1 MNHGKETCRILKE
14 LRHKIAEANDIA
26 LETSECR
33 FKGDCTG
40 TCPRCESEVRYLE
53 RQLAARR
60 RAGKA
65 VRLAGLA
72 AGAIIMSGCGNV
84 ADSKPTETLSGEVV
98 ADTIMAESACDTVV
112 RATETNVSCKEIKA
126 NTINQTIVSKD
137 SIKAATTVADNMDS
151 DYSLINSIDFG
162 EVEDGH
168 DPVYTPPTFP
178 GGEIAL
184 ERFIN
189 RHIIYPDILKDEAIS
204 GSVIV
209 EVTIDVDGKVTEP
222 VVISGLDPVLD
233 RQALK
238 IASLLPD
245 FSPATLDHSRVKSI
259 VKLAIDFKA
268 PVAHESKDNIQAD

>member
-84 ADSKPTETLSGEVV
+84 SDSKPTETLLGDVV
-98 ADTIMAESACDTVV
+98 DTIIAEEMCDTVV
-112 RATETNVSCKEIKA
+112 QTKENNVNNIENVSQRNA
-126 NTINQTIVSKD
+126 SKD
-137 SIKAATTVADNMDS
+137 SVKTDTSVADNNNPDF
-151 DYSLINSIDFG
+151 SLINSIDFG
-162 EVEDGH
+162 EIEDGH
-168 DPVYTPPTFP
+168 DPVYSPPTFP

>member
-26 LETSECR
+26 LEISECR

-40 TCPRCESEVRYLE
+40 TCPRCEAEVRYLE

-84 ADSKPTETLSGEVV
+84 SDSKPTETLLGEVV
-98 ADTIMAESACDTVV
+98 DTIIAEEMCDTVV
-112 RATETNVSCKEIKA
+112 LTKENNVRNIENVSQRNA
-126 NTINQTIVSKD
+126 SKD
-137 SIKAATTVADNMDS
+137 SVKTDTSLADNNNPDF
-151 DYSLINSIDFG
+151 SLINSIDFG
-162 EVEDGH
+162 EIEDGH
-168 DPVYTPPTFP
+168 DPVYSPPTFP

>member
-53 RQLAARR
+53 RQIANRR
-60 RAGKA
+60 RAGNA

-84 ADSKPTETLSGEVV
+84 SDSKPTETLLGEVV
-98 ADTIMAESACDTVV
+98 DTIIAEEMCDTVV
-112 RATETNVSCKEIKA
+112 QTKENNVSNIENVSQRNA
-126 NTINQTIVSKD
+126 SKD
-137 SIKAATTVADNMDS
+137 SVKTDTSLADNNDP
-151 DYSLINSIDFG
+151 DFSLINSIDFG
-162 EVEDGH
+162 EIEDGH
-168 DPVYTPPTFP
+168 DPIYSPPTFP

>member
-14 LRHKIAEANDIA
+14 LRHKIAEANDIV

-84 ADSKPTETLSGEVV
+84 SDSKPTETLLGDVV
-98 ADTIMAESACDTVV
+98 DTIIAEEMCDTVV
-112 RATETNVSCKEIKA
+112 QTKENNVNNIENVSQRNA
-126 NTINQTIVSKD
+126 SKD
-137 SIKAATTVADNMDS
+137 SVKTDTSVADNNNPDF
-151 DYSLINSIDFG
+151 SLINSIDFG
-162 EVEDGH
+162 EIEDGH
-168 DPVYTPPTFP
+168 DPVYSPPTFP

-222 VVISGLDPVLD
+222 VVISGLNPVLD

>member
-26 LETSECR
+26 LEISECR

-40 TCPRCESEVRYLE
+40 TCPRCEAEVRYLE

-60 RAGKA
+60 HAGKA

-84 ADSKPTETLSGEVV
+84 SDSKPTETLLGEVV
-98 ADTIMAESACDTVV
+98 DTIIAEEMCDTVV
-112 RATETNVSCKEIKA
+112 LTKENNVRNIENVSQRNA
-126 NTINQTIVSKD
+126 SKD
-137 SIKAATTVADNMDS
+137 SVKTDTSVADNNDP
-151 DYSLINSIDFG
+151 DFSLINSIDFG
-162 EVEDGH
+162 EIEDGH

-184 ERFIN
+184 EKFISK
-189 RHIIYPDILKDEAIS
+189 HIIYPDILKDEAIS

>member
-53 RQLAARR
+53 LQLAARR
-60 RAGKA
+60 HAGKA

-84 ADSKPTETLSGEVV
+84 SDSKPTETLLGEVV
-98 ADTIMAESACDTVV
+98 DTIIAEEMCDTVILTKENNV
-112 RATETNVSCKEIKA
+112 RNIENVSQRNA
-126 NTINQTIVSKD
+126 SKD
-137 SIKAATTVADNMDS
+137 SVKTDTSVADNNDP
-151 DYSLINSIDFG
+151 DFSLINSIDFG
-162 EVEDGH
+162 EIEDGH
-168 DPVYTPPTFP
+168 DPIYSPPTFP

-209 EVTIDVDGKVTEP
+209 EVTIDVDGKVTES

>member
-60 RAGKA
+60 HAGKA

-84 ADSKPTETLSGEVV
+84 SDSKPTETLLGEVV
-98 ADTIMAESACDTVV
+98 DTIIAEEMCDTVV
-112 RATETNVSCKEIKA
+112 LTKENNVSNIENVSQRNA
-126 NTINQTIVSKD
+126 SKD
-137 SIKAATTVADNMDS
+137 SVKTDTSVADNNNPDF
-151 DYSLINSIDFG
+151 SLMNSIDFG
-162 EVEDGH
+162 EIEDGH
-168 DPVYTPPTFP
+168 DPVYSPPTFP

-259 VKLAIDFKA
+259 VKLSLDFKA

>member
-40 TCPRCESEVRYLE
+40 TCPRCEAEVRYLE

-60 RAGKA
+60 HAGKA

-84 ADSKPTETLSGEVV
+84 SDSKPTETLLGEVV
-98 ADTIMAESACDTVV
+98 DTIIAEEMCDTVV
-112 RATETNVSCKEIKA
+112 LTKENNVSNIENVSQRNA
-126 NTINQTIVSKD
+126 SKD
-137 SIKAATTVADNMDS
+137 SVKTDTSLADNNNPDF
-151 DYSLINSIDFG
+151 SLINSIDFG
-162 EVEDGH
+162 EIEDGH
-168 DPVYTPPTFP
+168 DPVYSPPTFP

>member
-26 LETSECR
+26 LEISECR

-53 RQLAARR
+53 RQIANRR
-60 RAGKA
+60 RAGNA

-84 ADSKPTETLSGEVV
+84 SDSKPTETLLGEVV
-98 ADTIMAESACDTVV
+98 DTIIAEEMCDTVV
-112 RATETNVSCKEIKA
+112 QTKENNVSNIENVSQRNA
-126 NTINQTIVSKD
+126 SKD
-137 SIKAATTVADNMDS
+137 SVKTDTSLADNNDP
-151 DYSLINSIDFG
+151 DFSLINSIDFG
-162 EVEDGH
+162 EIEDGH
-168 DPVYTPPTFP
+168 DPIYSPPTFP

>member
-53 RQLAARR
+53 RQLANRR

-65 VRLAGLA
+65 IRLAGLA

-84 ADSKPTETLSGEVV
+84 SDSKPTETLLGEVV
-98 ADTIMAESACDTVV
+98 DTIIAEEMCDTVV
-112 RATETNVSCKEIKA
+112 LTKENNVSNIENVSQRNA
-126 NTINQTIVSKD
+126 SKD
-137 SIKAATTVADNMDS
+137 SVKTDTSLADNNNPDF
-151 DYSLINSIDFG
+151 SLINSIDFG

>member
-14 LRHKIAEANDIA
+14 LRHKIAEANDIV

-84 ADSKPTETLSGEVV
+84 SDRKPTETLLGEVV
-98 ADTIMAESACDTVV
+98 DTIIAEEMCDTVV
-112 RATETNVSCKEIKA
+112 LTKENNVSNIENVSQRNA
-126 NTINQTIVSKD
+126 SKD
-137 SIKAATTVADNMDS
+137 SVKTDTSLADNNDP
-151 DYSLINSIDFG
+151 DFSLINSIDFG
-162 EVEDGH
+162 EIEDGH
-168 DPVYTPPTFP
+168 DPIYSPPTFP

-204 GSVIV
+204 GSVLV

>member
-14 LRHKIAEANDIA
+14 LRHKIAEANDIV

-53 RQLAARR
+53 RQLAGRR

-84 ADSKPTETLSGEVV
+84 SDSKPTETLLGEVV
-98 ADTIMAESACDTVV
+98 DTIIAEEMCDTVV
-112 RATETNVSCKEIKA
+112 LTKENNVRNIENVSQRNA
-126 NTINQTIVSKD
+126 SKGSVKTD
-137 SIKAATTVADNMDS
+137 TSVADNNDP
-151 DYSLINSIDFG
+151 DFSLINSIDFG
-162 EVEDGH
+162 EIEDGH

-184 ERFIN
+184 EKFISK
-189 RHIIYPDILKDEAIS
+189 HIIYPDILKDEAIS

>member
-40 TCPRCESEVRYLE
+40 TCPRCEAEVRYLE
-53 RQLAARR
+53 LQLAARR
-60 RAGKA
+60 HAGKA

-72 AGAIIMSGCGNV
+72 AGVIIMSGCGNV
-84 ADSKPTETLSGEVV
+84 SDSKPTETLLGEVV
-98 ADTIMAESACDTVV
+98 DTIIAEEMCDTVV
-112 RATETNVSCKEIKA
+112 LTKENNVRNIENVSQRNA
-126 NTINQTIVSKD
+126 SKD
-137 SIKAATTVADNMDS
+137 SVKTDTSVADNNDP
-151 DYSLINSIDFG
+151 DFSLINGIDFG
-162 EVEDGH
+162 EIEDGH
-168 DPVYTPPTFP
+168 DPVYSPPTFP

>member
-14 LRHKIAEANDIA
+14 LRHKIAEANDIV

-40 TCPRCESEVRYLE
+40 TCPRCEAEVRYLE
-53 RQLAARR
+53 LQLAARR

-65 VRLAGLA
+65 IRLAGLA

-84 ADSKPTETLSGEVV
+84 SDSKPTETLLGDVV
-98 ADTIMAESACDTVV
+98 DTIIAEEMCDTVV
-112 RATETNVSCKEIKA
+112 QTKENNVNNIENVSQRNA
-126 NTINQTIVSKD
+126 SKD
-137 SIKAATTVADNMDS
+137 SVKTDTSVADNNNPDF
-151 DYSLINSIDFG
+151 SLISSIDFG
-162 EVEDGH
+162 EIEDGH
-168 DPVYTPPTFP
+168 DPVYSPPTFP

>member
-53 RQLAARR
+53 RQLAAHR

-84 ADSKPTETLSGEVV
+84 SDSKPTETLLGDVV
-98 ADTIMAESACDTVV
+98 DTIIAEEMCDTVV
-112 RATETNVSCKEIKA
+112 QTKENNVNNIENVSQRNA
-126 NTINQTIVSKD
+126 SKD
-137 SIKAATTVADNMDS
+137 SVKTDTSVADNNNPDF
-151 DYSLINSIDFG
+151 SLINSIDFG
-162 EVEDGH
+162 EIEDGH
-168 DPVYTPPTFP
+168 DPVYSPPTFP

>member
-14 LRHKIAEANDIA
+14 LRYKIAEANDIA

-53 RQLAARR
+53 RQIANRR
-60 RAGKA
+60 RAGNA

-84 ADSKPTETLSGEVV
+84 SDSKPTETLLGEVV
-98 ADTIMAESACDTVV
+98 DTIIAEEMCDTVV
-112 RATETNVSCKEIKA
+112 QTKENNVSNIENVSQRNA
-126 NTINQTIVSKD
+126 SKD
-137 SIKAATTVADNMDS
+137 SVKTDTSLADSNDP
-151 DYSLINSIDFG
+151 DFSLINSIDFG
-162 EVEDGH
+162 EIEDGH
-168 DPVYTPPTFP
+168 DPIYSPPTFP

>member
-26 LETSECR
+26 LEISECR

-60 RAGKA
+60 RAGNA

-84 ADSKPTETLSGEVV
+84 SDSKPTETLLGEVV
-98 ADTIMAESACDTVV
+98 DTIIAEEMCDTVV
-112 RATETNVSCKEIKA
+112 QTKENNVSNIENVSQRNA
-126 NTINQTIVSKD
+126 SKD
-137 SIKAATTVADNMDS
+137 SVKTDTSLADNNDP
-151 DYSLINSIDFG
+151 DFSLINSIDFG
-162 EVEDGH
+162 EIEDGH
-168 DPVYTPPTFP
+168 DPIYSPPTFP

>member
-14 LRHKIAEANDIA
+14 LRHKIAEANDIV

-84 ADSKPTETLSGEVV
+84 SDSKPTETLLGDVV
-98 ADTIMAESACDTVV
+98 DTIIAEEMCDTVV
-112 RATETNVSCKEIKA
+112 QTKENNVNNIENVSQRNA
-126 NTINQTIVSKD
+126 SKD
-137 SIKAATTVADNMDS
+137 SVKTDTSVADNNNPDF
-151 DYSLINSIDFG
+151 SLINSIDFG

-184 ERFIN
+184 EKFISK
-189 RHIIYPDILKDEAIS
+189 HIIYPDILKDEAIS

>member
-14 LRHKIAEANDIA
+14 LRHKIAEANDIS

-53 RQLAARR
+53 RQLAVRR

-84 ADSKPTETLSGEVV
+84 SDSKPTETLLGEVV
-98 ADTIMAESACDTVV
+98 YTIIAEEMCDTVV
-112 RATETNVSCKEIKA
+112 QTKENNVSNIENVSQRNA
-126 NTINQTIVSKD
+126 SKD
-137 SIKAATTVADNMDS
+137 SVQTDTSLADNNDP
-151 DYSLINSIDFG
+151 DFSLINSIDFG
-162 EVEDGH
+162 EIEDGH
-168 DPVYTPPTFP
+168 DPIYSPPTFP

>member
-1 MNHGKETCRILKE
+1 MSLTVNRQKLYWARYVDTI
-14 LRHKIAEANDIA
+14 IAE
-26 LETSECR
+26 E
-33 FKGDCTG
+33 
-40 TCPRCESEVRYLE
+40 
-53 RQLAARR
+53 
-60 RAGKA
+60 
-65 VRLAGLA
+65 
-72 AGAIIMSGCGNV
+72 M
-84 ADSKPTETLSGEVV
+84 
-98 ADTIMAESACDTVV
+98 CDTVV
-112 RATETNVSCKEIKA
+112 LTKENNVRNIENVSQRNA
-126 NTINQTIVSKD
+126 SKD
-137 SIKAATTVADNMDS
+137 SVKTDTSLADNKDS
-151 DYSLINSIDFG
+151 DFCLISNIDFG
-162 EVEDGH
+162 EVDDGH
-168 DPVYTPPTFP
+168 DPVYSPPTSP

-184 ERFIN
+184 KKFIS
-189 RHIIYPDILKDEAIS
+189 RHVVYPDILKDKAVS

>member
-26 LETSECR
+26 LEISECR

-40 TCPRCESEVRYLE
+40 TCPRCEAEVRYLE
-53 RQLAARR
+53 HQLAARN

-65 VRLAGLA
+65 IRLAGLA

-84 ADSKPTETLSGEVV
+84 SDSKPTETLLGEVV
-98 ADTIMAESACDTVV
+98 DTIIAEEMCDTVV
-112 RATETNVSCKEIKA
+112 LTKENNVSNIENVSQRNA
-126 NTINQTIVSKD
+126 SKD
-137 SIKAATTVADNMDS
+137 SVKTDTSVADNNIPDF
-151 DYSLINSIDFG
+151 SLINSIDFG
-162 EVEDGH
+162 EIEDGH
-168 DPVYTPPTFP
+168 DPVYSPPTFP

-184 ERFIN
+184 EKFIN

>member
-40 TCPRCESEVRYLE
+40 TCPRCEAEVRYLE

-60 RAGKA
+60 HAGKA

-84 ADSKPTETLSGEVV
+84 SDSKPTETLLGEVV
-98 ADTIMAESACDTVV
+98 DTIIAEEMCDTVV
-112 RATETNVSCKEIKA
+112 QTKENNVNNIENVSQRNA
-126 NTINQTIVSKD
+126 SKD
-137 SIKAATTVADNMDS
+137 SVKTDTSVADNNNPDF
-151 DYSLINSIDFG
+151 SLINSIHFG
-162 EVEDGH
+162 EIEDGH
-168 DPVYTPPTFP
+168 DPVYSPPTFP

-245 FSPATLDHSRVKSI
+245 FSSATLDHSRVKSI

>member
-26 LETSECR
+26 LEISECR

-40 TCPRCESEVRYLE
+40 TCPRCEAEVRYLE
-53 RQLAARR
+53 RQIANRR
-60 RAGKA
+60 RAGNA
-65 VRLAGLA
+65 VRLAGLT

-84 ADSKPTETLSGEVV
+84 SDSKPTETLLGEVV
-98 ADTIMAESACDTVV
+98 YTIIAEEMCDTVV
-112 RATETNVSCKEIKA
+112 QTKENNVSNIENVSQRNA
-126 NTINQTIVSKD
+126 SKD
-137 SIKAATTVADNMDS
+137 SVKTDTSLADNNDP
-151 DYSLINSIDFG
+151 DFSLINSIDFG
-162 EVEDGH
+162 EIEDGH
-168 DPVYTPPTFP
+168 DPIYSPPTFP

>member
-14 LRHKIAEANDIA
+14 LRHKIAEANDIV

-53 RQLAARR
+53 RQLAAHR
-60 RAGKA
+60 RAGNA

-84 ADSKPTETLSGEVV
+84 SDSKPTETLLGDVV
-98 ADTIMAESACDTVV
+98 DTIIAEEMCDTVV
-112 RATETNVSCKEIKA
+112 QTKENNVNNIENVSQRNA
-126 NTINQTIVSKD
+126 SKD
-137 SIKAATTVADNMDS
+137 SVKTDTSVADNNNPDF
-151 DYSLINSIDFG
+151 SLINSIDFG
-162 EVEDGH
+162 EIEDGH
-168 DPVYTPPTFP
+168 DPVYSPPTFP

-222 VVISGLDPVLD
+222 VVISGLNPVLD

>member
-53 RQLAARR
+53 RQIANRR
-60 RAGKA
+60 RAGNA

-84 ADSKPTETLSGEVV
+84 SDSKPTETLLGEVV
-98 ADTIMAESACDTVV
+98 DTIIAEEMCDTVV
-112 RATETNVSCKEIKA
+112 QTKENNVSNIENVSQRNA
-126 NTINQTIVSKD
+126 SKD
-137 SIKAATTVADNMDS
+137 SVKTDTSLADSNDP
-151 DYSLINSIDFG
+151 DFSLINSIDFG
-162 EVEDGH
+162 EIEDGH
-168 DPVYTPPTFP
+168 DPIYSPPTFP

>member
-14 LRHKIAEANDIA
+14 LRHKIAEANDIV

-40 TCPRCESEVRYLE
+40 TCPRCEAEVRYLE

-84 ADSKPTETLSGEVV
+84 SDSKPTETLLGDVV
-98 ADTIMAESACDTVV
+98 DTIIAEEMCDTVV
-112 RATETNVSCKEIKA
+112 LTKENNVSNIENVSQRNA
-126 NTINQTIVSKD
+126 SKD
-137 SIKAATTVADNMDS
+137 SVKTDTSLADNNDP
-151 DYSLINSIDFG
+151 DFSLINSIDFG
-162 EVEDGH
+162 EIEDGH
-168 DPVYTPPTFP
+168 DPVYSPPTFP

>member
-14 LRHKIAEANDIA
+14 LRHKIAEANDIV

-84 ADSKPTETLSGEVV
+84 SDSKPTETLLGDVV
-98 ADTIMAESACDTVV
+98 DTIIAEEMCDTVV
-112 RATETNVSCKEIKA
+112 QTKENNVNNIENVSQRNA
-126 NTINQTIVSKD
+126 SKD
-137 SIKAATTVADNMDS
+137 SVKTDTSVADNNNPDF
-151 DYSLINSIDFG
+151 SLINSIDFG
-162 EVEDGH
+162 EIEDGH
-168 DPVYTPPTFP
+168 DPVYSPPTFP

>member
-84 ADSKPTETLSGEVV
+84 SDSKPTETLLGDVV
-98 ADTIMAESACDTVV
+98 DTIIAEEMCDTVV
-112 RATETNVSCKEIKA
+112 KTKENNVNNIENVSQRNA
-126 NTINQTIVSKD
+126 SKD
-137 SIKAATTVADNMDS
+137 SVKTDTSVADNNNPDF
-151 DYSLINSIDFG
+151 SLINSIDFG
-162 EVEDGH
+162 EIEDGH
-168 DPVYTPPTFP
+168 DPVYSPPTFP

-209 EVTIDVDGKVTEP
+209 EVTIDVDGKVSEP

>member
-40 TCPRCESEVRYLE
+40 TCPRCEAEVRYLE

-84 ADSKPTETLSGEVV
+84 SDSKPTETLLGDVV
-98 ADTIMAESACDTVV
+98 DTIIAEEMCDTVV
-112 RATETNVSCKEIKA
+112 QTKENNVSNIENVSQRNA
-126 NTINQTIVSKD
+126 SKD
-137 SIKAATTVADNMDS
+137 SVKTDTSLADNNDP
-151 DYSLINSIDFG
+151 DFSLINSIDFG
-162 EVEDGH
+162 EIEDGH

-184 ERFIN
+184 EKFISK
-189 RHIIYPDILKDEAIS
+189 HIIYPDIQKDEAIS

-209 EVTIDVDGKVTEP
+209 EVTIDVDGKVIEP

>member
-26 LETSECR
+26 LEISECR

-40 TCPRCESEVRYLE
+40 TCPRCEAEVRYLE
-53 RQLAARR
+53 RQIANRR
-60 RAGKA
+60 RAGNA

-84 ADSKPTETLSGEVV
+84 SDSKPTETLLGEVV
-98 ADTIMAESACDTVV
+98 YTIIAEEMCDTVV
-112 RATETNVSCKEIKA
+112 QTKENNVSNIENVSQRNA
-126 NTINQTIVSKD
+126 SKD
-137 SIKAATTVADNMDS
+137 SVKTDTSLADNNDP
-151 DYSLINSIDFG
+151 DFSLINSIDFG
-162 EVEDGH
+162 EIEDGH
-168 DPVYTPPTFP
+168 DPIYSPPTFP

>member
-26 LETSECR
+26 LEISECR

-40 TCPRCESEVRYLE
+40 TCPRCEAEVHYLE

-60 RAGKA
+60 HAGKA

-84 ADSKPTETLSGEVV
+84 SDSKPTETLLGEVV
-98 ADTIMAESACDTVV
+98 DTIIAEEMCDTVV
-112 RATETNVSCKEIKA
+112 LTKENNVRNIENVSQRNA
-126 NTINQTIVSKD
+126 SKD
-137 SIKAATTVADNMDS
+137 SVKTDTSVADNNDP
-151 DYSLINSIDFG
+151 DFSLINSIDFG
-162 EVEDGH
+162 EIEDGH

-184 ERFIN
+184 EKFISK
-189 RHIIYPDILKDEAIS
+189 HIIYPDILKDEAIS

>member
-26 LETSECR
+26 LEISECR

-40 TCPRCESEVRYLE
+40 TCPRCEAEVRYLE

-60 RAGKA
+60 HAGKA

-84 ADSKPTETLSGEVV
+84 SDSKPTETLLGEVV
-98 ADTIMAESACDTVV
+98 DTIIAEEMCDTVV
-112 RATETNVSCKEIKA
+112 LTKENNVRNIENVSQRNA
-126 NTINQTIVSKD
+126 SKD
-137 SIKAATTVADNMDS
+137 SVKTDTSVADNNDP
-151 DYSLINSIDFG
+151 DFSLINSIDFG
-162 EVEDGH
+162 EIEDGH

-184 ERFIN
+184 EKFISK
-189 RHIIYPDILKDEAIS
+189 HIIYPDILKDEAIS

-259 VKLAIDFKA
+259 VKLAIDFKV

>member
-14 LRHKIAEANDIA
+14 LRHKIAEANDIV

-53 RQLAARR
+53 RQLAAHR

-72 AGAIIMSGCGNV
+72 AGAIFMSGCGNV
-84 ADSKPTETLSGEVV
+84 SDSKPTETLLGDVV
-98 ADTIMAESACDTVV
+98 DTIIAEEMCDTVV
-112 RATETNVSCKEIKA
+112 QTKENNVNNIENVSQRNA
-126 NTINQTIVSKD
+126 SKD
-137 SIKAATTVADNMDS
+137 SVKTDTSVADNNNPDF
-151 DYSLINSIDFG
+151 SLINSIDFG
-162 EVEDGH
+162 EIEDGH
-168 DPVYTPPTFP
+168 DPVYSPPTFP

>member
-1 MNHGKETCRILKE
+1 
-14 LRHKIAEANDIA
+14 
-26 LETSECR
+26 
-33 FKGDCTG
+33 
-40 TCPRCESEVRYLE
+40 
-53 RQLAARR
+53 
-60 RAGKA
+60 
-65 VRLAGLA
+65 
-72 AGAIIMSGCGNV
+72 
-84 ADSKPTETLSGEVV
+84 
-98 ADTIMAESACDTVV
+98 
-112 RATETNVSCKEIKA
+112 
-126 NTINQTIVSKD
+126 
-137 SIKAATTVADNMDS
+137 MDS
-151 DYSLINSIDFG
+151 DYNLINSIDFG

-184 ERFIN
+184 EKFISK
-189 RHIIYPDILKDEAIS
+189 HIIYPDILKDEVIS

-259 VKLAIDFKA
+259 VKLSFDFKA
-268 PVAHESKDNIQAD
+268 PEVHENNESK

>member
-1 MNHGKETCRILKE
+1 MNHGKKTCRILKE

-26 LETSECR
+26 LEISECR

-40 TCPRCESEVRYLE
+40 TCPRCEAEVRYLE
-53 RQLAARR
+53 RQIANRR
-60 RAGKA
+60 RAGNA

-84 ADSKPTETLSGEVV
+84 SDSKPTETLLGEVV
-98 ADTIMAESACDTVV
+98 YTIIAEEMCDTVV
-112 RATETNVSCKEIKA
+112 QTKENNVSNIENVSQRNA
-126 NTINQTIVSKD
+126 SKD
-137 SIKAATTVADNMDS
+137 SVKTDTSLADNNDP
-151 DYSLINSIDFG
+151 DFSLINSIDFG
-162 EVEDGH
+162 EIEDGH
-168 DPVYTPPTFP
+168 DPIYSPPTFP

>member
-40 TCPRCESEVRYLE
+40 TCPRCEAEVRYLE

-84 ADSKPTETLSGEVV
+84 SDSKPTETLLGDVV
-98 ADTIMAESACDTVV
+98 DTIIAEEMCDTVV
-112 RATETNVSCKEIKA
+112 QTKENNVNNIENVSQRNA
-126 NTINQTIVSKD
+126 SKD
-137 SIKAATTVADNMDS
+137 SVKTDTSVADNNNPDF
-151 DYSLINSIDFG
+151 SLINSIDFG
-162 EVEDGH
+162 EIEDGH
-168 DPVYTPPTFP
+168 DPVYSPPTFP

-222 VVISGLDPVLD
+222 VVISGLNPVLD

>member
-14 LRHKIAEANDIA
+14 LRHKIAEANDIV

-53 RQLAARR
+53 RQLAAHR

-65 VRLAGLA
+65 IRLAGLA

-84 ADSKPTETLSGEVV
+84 SDSKPTETLLGEVV
-98 ADTIMAESACDTVV
+98 DTIIAEEMCDTVV
-112 RATETNVSCKEIKA
+112 LTKENNVSNIENVSQRNA
-126 NTINQTIVSKD
+126 SKD
-137 SIKAATTVADNMDS
+137 SVKTDTSLADNNNPDF
-151 DYSLINSIDFG
+151 SLINSIDFG

>member
-84 ADSKPTETLSGEVV
+84 SDSKPTETLLGDVV
-98 ADTIMAESACDTVV
+98 DTIIAEEMCDTVV
-112 RATETNVSCKEIKA
+112 QTKENNVNNIENVSQRNA
-126 NTINQTIVSKD
+126 SKD
-137 SIKAATTVADNMDS
+137 SVKTDTSVADNNNPDF
-151 DYSLINSIDFG
+151 SLINSIDFG
-162 EVEDGH
+162 EIEDGH
-168 DPVYTPPTFP
+168 DPVYSPPTFP

-222 VVISGLDPVLD
+222 VVISGLNPVLD

>member
-53 RQLAARR
+53 RQLADRR
-60 RAGKA
+60 HAGKA
-65 VRLAGLA
+65 IRLAGLA

-84 ADSKPTETLSGEVV
+84 SDSKPTETLLGEVV
-98 ADTIMAESACDTVV
+98 DTIIAEEMCDTVV
-112 RATETNVSCKEIKA
+112 LTKENNVRNIENVSQRNA
-126 NTINQTIVSKD
+126 SKD
-137 SIKAATTVADNMDS
+137 SVKTDTSVADNNDP
-151 DYSLINSIDFG
+151 DFSLINSIDFG
-162 EVEDGH
+162 EIEDGQ
-168 DPVYTPPTFP
+168 DPVYSPPTFP

-268 PVAHESKDNIQAD
+268 PVAHESKDNLQAD